1 MTTLEYKGYQ
11 GSAEVDAETD
21 VLVGKILFIT
31 DLVTYEAKTVQS
43 LRKEFQAAVDDY
55 LETCLQLGRD
65 PQQPFSG
72 VFNVRVGP
80 ALHRAAAIRAQK
92 DGVKLNAVM
101 VNALERYLTDTPA
114 KHSHTHDHTVTVK
127 IVSLSQ
133 VKRLEPRTYNTQQ
146 SQQFEMHTHV
156 TH

>member
-1 MTTLEYKGYQ
+1 
-11 GSAEVDAETD
+11 
-21 VLVGKILFIT
+21 
-31 DLVTYEAKTVQS
+31 VQS

-80 ALHRAAAIRAQK
+80 ALHRGAAIRAQK

-114 KHSHTHDHTVTVK
+114 KHSHTHDCQHSASDMAV
-127 IVSLSQ
+127 
-133 VKRLEPRTYNTQQ
+133 
-146 SQQFEMHTHV
+146 MAHG
-156 TH
+156 

>member
-65 PQQPFSG
+65 PQQPSVAFLMS
-72 VFNVRVGP
+72 V
-80 ALHRAAAIRAQK
+80 LAQLYTE
-92 DGVKLNAVM
+92 VPRS
-101 VNALERYLTDTPA
+101 ER
-114 KHSHTHDHTVTVK
+114 
-127 IVSLSQ
+127 
-133 VKRLEPRTYNTQQ
+133 KR
-146 SQQFEMHTHV
+146 MA
-156 TH
+156 